1 MLRGTD
7 DDTADAANV
16 LEQAFAAIRNADLQY
31 PDEQLLGCFLQD
43 SVDSGAAA
51 RYMLRRCSS
60 GRGDPDLVP
69 LLSDWKQLI
78 ASSMCHHI

>member
-7 DDTADAANV
+7 DDMADAAKV

-31 PDEQLLGCFLQD
+31 PDEQLLECFLQD

-51 RYMLRRCSS
+51 RYMLQKYSP
-60 GRGDPDLVP
+60 GRGDPDLIP

-78 ASSMCHHI
+78 ASSTYHHI